1 MKTPAEGWNCVL
13 GENLPPRVSI
23 LMGSYN
29 PRRKQYLYA
38 AVHSLIRQSFSDW
51 ELLVYDDGSDKASA
65 KILQEA
71 CQIDGRIRYLRGD
84 CNKGLSHALNQCILH
99 ARGDYL
105 ARMDDDD
112 LSLPKRLQTQVD
124 FLDSHPEY
132 QWVGCAAW
140 LFDGGS
146 IWGKQ
151 RKPAV
156 PQAKD
161 FLFNSPYIHPT
172 VMFRRQ
178 ALTQAGGYSE
188 SPAVLQCE
196 DYELFLRLHA
206 QGMRGYNLPDILF
219 CYREGR
225 SAYRKR
231 SYARR
236 IREAEV
242 RLQGFRKLG
251 ILTPLTA
258 GYVLKPLLIGLIPTP
273 LYAFFKRKQYKN
285 PTSRQERRKQYGKG
299 SR

>member
-1 MKTPAEGWNCVL
+1 
-13 GENLPPRVSI
+13 
-23 LMGSYN
+23 MGSYN
-29 PRRKQYLYA
+29 PRSKQQVVA
-38 AVHSLIRQSFSDW
+38 AVRSLIRQEFSDW
-51 ELLVYDDGSDKASA
+51 ELLLYDDGSSEPFAET
-65 KILQEA
+65 LREV
-71 CQIDGRIRYLRGD
+71 CRIDGRIRYLRGD
-84 CNKGLSHALNQCILH
+84 CNKGLAYALNQCIRY
-99 ARGDYL
+99 AEGDYF

-112 LSLPKRLQTQVD
+112 LSLPARLAEQVR
-124 FLDSHPEY
+124 FLDSHPQY

-172 VMFRRQ
+172 VMFRRK

-188 SPAVLQCE
+188 SPAVFQCE

-206 QGMRGYNLPDILF
+206 QGMQGYNLPDVLF

-225 SAYRKR
+225 GAYRKR

-242 RLQGFRKLG
+242 RLRGFRKLG

-273 LYAFFKRKQYKN
+273 LYAFFKRSQYKN
-285 PTSRQERRKQYGKG
+285 PTSRQERRKQHGKG